1 MEAIRLSD
9 AQLDDIRA
17 MQGETLALL
26 RALCAIPAPSHHE
39 EKRAAFIRDWFLQR
53 GMRAEIDEA
62 LEELAGKLL

>member
-26 RALCAIPAPSHHE
+26 RALSPYLSPE
-39 EKRAAFIRDWFLQR
+39 RQN
-53 GMRAEIDEA
+53 A
-62 LEELAGKLL
+62 LDTVIKVSTLVDLLSEVM